1 MSCVSSAE
9 QELPRTMRNISASRF
24 LLVLATIVAATGASG
39 RITANAGRVTS
50 KEDEFAR
57 RLGEEA
63 GTGGLSFPGVLF
75 ENIEETLSIRPR
87 HFKTPFRELTPH
99 FPSTPYIAIRKHV

>member
-1 MSCVSSAE
+1 
-9 QELPRTMRNISASRF
+9 MRNISASRF
-24 LLVLATIVAATGASG
+24 LVVLATIAAATGASG

-75 ENIEETLSIRPR
+75 ENIETLSIRPR
-87 HFKTPFRELTPH
+87 HLLQNSISRVNPPFP
-99 FPSTPYIAIRKHV
+99 

>member
-9 QELPRTMRNISASRF
+9 QELPTAIRNMSASRF
-24 LLVLATIVAATGASG
+24 LVVLATIAAATGASG
-39 RITANAGRVTS
+39 RITASEGRVTS
-50 KEDEFAR
+50 KEDAFAR

-63 GTGGLSFPGVLF
+63 GTGGLSFAGVLF

-87 HFKTPFRELTPH
+87 HLLQNSISRVNPPFP
-99 FPSTPYIAIRKHV
+99 